1 MLAFIVLC
9 CACDASS
16 FVAAINLFRLFTLV
30 SSLFRRVCIIFFLCF
45 ALFVMVVPP
54 KAVGDT
60 EEEEEDKAQQKQS
73 VIIIALKL
81 RRKPNWNAKE
91 KYKPTPNLKRF
102 AYPAD
107 PLKSQGESQLRF

>member
-60 EEEEEDKAQQKQS
+60 EEEEEDEAQQKQS
-73 VIIIALKL
+73 LIIIALKL
-81 RRKPNWNAKE
+81 RKNQIGMQKRNINQQPSLLVLVFEKE
-91 KYKPTPNLKRF
+91 
-102 AYPAD
+102 
-107 PLKSQGESQLRF
+107 ESRWRGRAG